1 MKTNM
6 RKSIVIKTVKDV
18 VYVGLK
24 VGLVVVEWRVL
35 RRVNSMPLKYFER
48 FMATCIIGEH
58 VGNHSVDAFERS
70 KLLVKRMKAYRKW
83 RIAEDREKMNEMA
96 KDAQFEWNEA
106 MVDKYMNDVADSFSD
121 LGIDI
126 KDYQNELKETVD
138 KLMNANEQTA

>member
-1 MKTNM
+1 MKNNENKT
-6 RKSIVIKTVKDV
+6 IVFKVVKDV

-35 RRVNSMPLKYFER
+35 GRVNSMPLKYFER

-58 VGNHSVDAFERS
+58 VGNHLYDAL
-70 KLLVKRMKAYRKW
+70 KQLNLLVKRVKAYRKW
-83 RIAEDREKMNEMA
+83 RIEEDREKMNEMA

-106 MVDKYMNDVADSFSD
+106 AVDKYMNDVIDSFSD

-126 KDYQNELKETVD
+126 KDYQNELKETAD

>member
-1 MKTNM
+1 MKNNENKT
-6 RKSIVIKTVKDV
+6 IVFKVVKDV

-35 RRVNSMPLKYFER
+35 GRVYNMPLKHFER
-48 FMATCIIGEH
+48 FLATWIIGGCVGEH
-58 VGNHSVDAFERS
+58 AIDAFERS
-70 KLLVKRMKAYRKW
+70 KKIVKSVKNYRRR
-83 RIAEDREKMNEMA
+83 RIEEDREKMNEMA

-106 MVDKYMNDVADSFSD
+106 AVDKYMNDVVDSFSD